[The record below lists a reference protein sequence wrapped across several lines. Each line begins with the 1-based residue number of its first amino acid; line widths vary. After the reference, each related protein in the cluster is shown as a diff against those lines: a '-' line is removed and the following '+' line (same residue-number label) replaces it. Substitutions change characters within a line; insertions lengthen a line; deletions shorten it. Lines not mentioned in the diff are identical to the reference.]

1 MNAALIME
9 RACPDLK
16 ARKFLM
22 AQLLK
27 SVSWAEA
34 RGPNSWAVT
43 LFNEGFRLNVGQC
56 EALTYLNRLVRY
68 FMLGSVPAQAHTVGE
83 ILPASFRSLPQP
95 QWAFYGSAAE
105 LKRLHSA
112 LAPGHKL
119 FVQTAAVTTKGK
131 PRRCPYMRY
140 HSPAL
145 YDYALKLAA

>member
-1 MNAALIME
+1 LNAEQVIE
-9 RACPDLK
+9 RACPDPK

-27 SVSWAEA
+27 SVAWAEA
-34 RGPNSWAVT
+34 RGPNAWAVT
-43 LFNEGFRLNVGQC
+43 LFADGFRLNVGQC
-56 EALTYLNRLVRY
+56 EAFTYLNRLVRY
-68 FMLGSVPAQAHTVGE
+68 FMLGSVPAPAHTVGE

-95 QWAFYGSAAE
+95 QWTFYGGVAE
-105 LKRLHSA
+105 LKRLHVA

-131 PRRCPYMRY
+131 PRRCPYLRY

-145 YDYALKLAA
+145 YTYALKIAG